1 MRIACQKTGKDL
13 ALLPE
18 FPLSSICIIYKQSIY
33 FSLKVLHPFK
43 LFLVFL
49 AADLGA
55 ILLQFIHLLL
65 LVVGKYFSIYL
76 LWWNPNLKQFRLPNI
91 C

>member
-1 MRIACQKTGKDL
+1 MSGNSKKPI

-18 FPLSSICIIYKQSIY
+18 FPLSSICIIYEQSIY
-33 FSLKVLHPFK
+33 FRQKVLHPFK
-43 LFLVFL
+43 LFLFFL

-65 LVVGKYFSIYL
+65 LVVGKYLSIHL
-76 LWWNPNLKQFRLPNI
+76 LWWNANLK
-91 C
+91 

>member
-1 MRIACQKTGKDL
+1 M
-13 ALLPE
+13 
-18 FPLSSICIIYKQSIY
+18 
-33 FSLKVLHPFK
+33 
-43 LFLVFL
+43 VFL